1 MITTRWTESGDK
13 NLDRVIEILLN
24 VPNNDSFSD
33 STSYTNWNIE
43 KKFNENKRVH
53 LNNRD
58 IDYNLIK
65 YSYDQVSPGDQPVE
79 DRSVHKDGFIIIYW
93 NGSHVSYII
102 SRNSDGLRILRKMLK
117 YSGKNEII
125 KNVFEIDSDFFVW
138 LISKVYIG
146 ENIIETQ
153 NEILGNIFLDTIKGF
168 KGDTE
173 DLLTKVSASGESVIN
188 IISTLSFLLESK
200 NLNQIKIDLEYR
212 KHANIEL
219 VLDNKGTIST
229 DLLQYQGEDDTL
241 SSDEKLARVY
251 LVIYI
256 EILPILL
263 QAYNSEKENN
273 EWNAQ
278 KNIEFLKK
286 VAEDLSDKVENR
298 IKVLEESIE
307 FTEECTTY

>member
-1 MITTRWTESGDK
+1 MITTRWIETGDK
-13 NLDRVIEILLN
+13 RLDEIITILLDL
-24 VPNNDSFSD
+24 PTNDSLSD
-33 STSYTNWNIE
+33 SIAYTDWNI
-43 KKFNENKRVH
+43 KKIFDCNKIIK
-53 LNNRD
+53 LNNKD
-58 IDYNLIK
+58 IEYNLIR
-65 YSYDQVSPGDQPVE
+65 YSYNQISLGEQLY
-79 DRSVHKDGFIIIYW
+79 KDGFIIVYW

-117 YSGKNEII
+117 YSGRNEIS
-125 KNVFEIDSDFFVW
+125 KNTFEIKSDFFVW

-146 ENIIETQ
+146 ENIIETD
-153 NEILGNIFLDTIKGF
+153 NEIQGNISLDAIKGF

-212 KHANIEL
+212 KHSNIEL
-219 VLDNKGTIST
+219 VLTNKGIIST
-229 DLLQYQGEDDTL
+229 DLDKYNGEDEEL
-241 SSDEKLARVY
+241 STDELLSKVY

-263 QAYNSEKENN
+263 QAYNSDIENN
-273 EWNAQ
+273 EWDSN

-286 VAEDLSDKVENR
+286 VAEDLSDKVDKRINVLVEN
-298 IKVLEESIE
+298 V
-307 FTEECTTY
+307 

>member
-1 MITTRWTESGDK
+1 MITTRWTENGSKD
-13 NLDRVIEILLN
+13 LDTIIEILLDIPSN
-24 VPNNDSFSD
+24 DLLNDS
-33 STSYTNWNIE
+33 TAYINWNIE
-43 KKFNENKRVH
+43 KKFDNNKKIQ

-58 IDYNLIK
+58 IEYNLIK
-65 YSYDQVSPGDQPVE
+65 YSYDQVSPGGQPVE
-79 DRSVHKDGFIIIYW
+79 DRTVYKDGFIIIYW

-102 SRNSDGLRILRKMLK
+102 SRNSDGLKLLRKMLK
-117 YSGKNEII
+117 YSGKNEIS

-153 NEILGNIFLDTIKGF
+153 NEILGNISLDTIKGF

-219 VLDNKGTIST
+219 VLTNKGTIST

-241 SSDEKLARVY
+241 DSDEKLSRVY

-263 QAYNSEKENN
+263 QVYNSEKENN
-273 EWNAQ
+273 EWNAI

-286 VAEDLSDKVENR
+286 VAEDLSDKVEKR
-298 IKVLEESIE
+298 IDILEGSI
-307 FTEECTTY
+307 